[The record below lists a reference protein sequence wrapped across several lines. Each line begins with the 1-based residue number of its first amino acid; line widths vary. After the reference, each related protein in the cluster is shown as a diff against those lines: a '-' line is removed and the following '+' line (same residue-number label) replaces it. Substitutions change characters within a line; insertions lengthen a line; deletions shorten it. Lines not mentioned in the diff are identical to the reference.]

1 MKLDP
6 TILRILEKARAA
18 GRSAL
23 TEPEGLRLL
32 EALGFRVP
40 ESRLILDPRELT
52 GELLASF
59 KGSRVVIKAVSADMP
74 HKSDIGAI
82 VVVENSIEAV
92 REAIETMATALQGR
106 EVDGFSLNEWIEYDR
121 SVGGELLLG
130 VRWTDDFGPVVAIG
144 PGGVHAEI
152 LSGGASDGGGVLMM
166 SPDRLEAKELERNVA
181 GKPILRIATG
191 RDRNLEPRVQAQILT
206 ELANLLGQ
214 LALEAMPDHLTEIE
228 INPLA
233 LTDSGPVALD
243 CLAVLGHPAA
253 EPLSGRP
260 IKKLWNLLEPRS
272 IAMVGVSKRANPG
285 RVMLDNTLKD
295 GFDPGKIFIVKPGAT
310 SIAGCACVPDIAS
323 LPDNIDLLV
332 LAVSARQSPA
342 LIDEAIASGKVQS
355 VLLVPG
361 GLGEREGS
369 ADLSAEIRSSLDR
382 SRSRDDLGPVVN
394 GGNCLGIRSVPGN
407 YNTLFLPEHRL
418 PLDRGEASP
427 VALLSQSGAL
437 VAARL
442 SALGAI
448 QPRYVVSIGN
458 QIDLTIGDYL
468 DYLSGDDSVSV
479 FACYVEGF
487 RPLDGKRWLEV
498 ARRIVEGGRSVILY
512 RAGRTPSGAQAT
524 ASHTASIAGDYAVTS
539 ELARQAGVVV
549 AETLADF
556 EDLVRLFGLLGDR
569 RPRGRRLGAI
579 SNAGFECVAF
589 ADNANTFR
597 FEPFK
602 PATVS
607 RIAGLLKDAGLGEI
621 VDVHNPL
628 DLTPMMGDEG
638 YEQVV
643 RVVLE
648 DPGIDAAIVGCVPL
662 TPALET
668 VPDGEFTESSIV
680 SRLARLRAEST
691 KPWIAVVDAGPLY
704 DAMARRLEQSGI
716 PTFRTADRALRLFA
730 KL

>member
-6 TILRILEKARAA
+6 TIVNILENAKAT

-40 ESRLILDPRELT
+40 ESRVILDSRELT

-59 KGSRVVIKAVSADMP
+59 KGSRVVIKAVSQNLP

-82 VVVENSIEAV
+82 AVVENTIEAV
-92 REAIETMATALQGR
+92 REAIETMAVALQGR
-106 EVDGFSLNEWIEYDR
+106 EIDGFSLNEWIEYDR
-121 SVGGELLLG
+121 ATGGELLLG

-152 LSGGASDGGGVLMM
+152 LSRASSDGSGVLMM
-166 SPDRLEAKELERNVA
+166 SPERLDAKELERSLA

-191 RDRNLEPRVQAQILT
+191 RERNLDPRVEAQTLA
-206 ELANLLGQ
+206 ELAERLGQ
-214 LALEAMPDHLTEIE
+214 LALEAMPDHLSEIE

-243 CLAVLGHPAA
+243 CLAVLGCPAV
-253 EPLSGRP
+253 EPLRGRP
-260 IKKLWNLLEPRS
+260 VKKLRNLLEPRS

-285 RVMLDNTLKD
+285 RVMLDNTLND

-332 LAVSARQSPA
+332 LAVSARQSPG
-342 LIDEAIASGKVQS
+342 LIDEAIASGRVQS
-355 VLLVPG
+355 ILLIPG

-369 ADLSAEIRSSLDR
+369 ANLSGEIRSALDR

-418 PLDRGEASP
+418 PLDRRNASP
-427 VALLSQSGAL
+427 VALVSQSGAL

-468 DYLSGDDSVSV
+468 DYLKDDEAVKV

-487 RPLDGKRWLEV
+487 RPLDGRRWLEA
-498 ARRIVEGGRSVILY
+498 ARQIVDGGRSVILY
-512 RAGRTPSGAQAT
+512 RAGRTPTGAQAT

-569 RPRGRRLGAI
+569 RPGGRRLGAI

-589 ADNANTFR
+589 ADNASSFR
-597 FEPFK
+597 FEPLK
-602 PATVS
+602 PGTVS
-607 RIAGLLKDAGLGEI
+607 RIAGLLKDTGLGEI
-621 VDVHNPL
+621 VDIHNPL

-638 YEQVV
+638 YEQAV
-643 RVVLE
+643 RAVLD
-648 DPGIDAAIVGCVPL
+648 DPGIDAAVVGCVPL

-668 VPDGEFTESSIV
+668 VAVGEFTEASIV

-691 KPWIAVVDAGPLY
+691 KPWVAVVDAGPLY

-730 KL
+730 EF